1 MSDAIDNAD
10 VMLYGVSEKYKESGN
25 CRLEANYAHQQDVD
39 MIPLLVEKDYRPKGW
54 LGLIMGEPRLKTF
67 SALRAC
73 ATNSHVVMALQV
85 RACTTASTQPRA
97 TMTRPSRSA
106 SMRLFERLATA
117 AGLSP
122 TSRWL
127 RAFPLWPEL
136 QLRLRRR
143 HQRRRL
149 LALGL

>member
-67 SALRAC
+67 FCSSCMRNQLAC
-73 ATNSHVVMALQV
+73 
-85 RACTTASTQPRA
+85 
-97 TMTRPSRSA
+97 
-106 SMRLFERLATA
+106 
-117 AGLSP
+117 
-122 TSRWL
+122 
-127 RAFPLWPEL
+127 
-136 QLRLRRR
+136 
-143 HQRRRL
+143 
-149 LALGL
+149 